1 MIYQFECKVCETANE
16 FNMGMDDA
24 CSVGESQKMT
34 DSVAP
39 DQEQESGLERQPD
52 SGSTSGAHPSCNRKE
67 YDNTRLRNRIC
78 SPLAYLD
85 GLGLRRSKVDTQA
98 DQE

>member
-39 DQEQESGLERQPD
+39 DQEHKCECGANNWTRVWPRKTA
-52 SGSTSGAHPSCNRKE
+52 GFRFNFRRTSIP
-67 YDNTRLRNRIC
+67 
-78 SPLAYLD
+78 
-85 GLGLRRSKVDTQA
+85 
-98 DQE
+98 